1 MLERLVQ
8 SWRAIAPRERRLV
21 TLAGGVLVLAL
32 IYLVLIEP
40 AWQGRRNLQRELPVL
55 RQQLSQMIAL
65 SAEARQLAT
74 VSPIAGEGVQALRGS
89 IEGSLKAAGLEP
101 MLQKLELNGEL
112 IDLRFKGIA
121 HASWLNWMESAQRE
135 TRMRVVDL
143 SITREADN
151 GIVSVR
157 MVLEAPKREAG

>member
-21 TLAGGVLVLAL
+21 VIASVVVVLAL
-32 IYLVLIEP
+32 IYLALIEP
-40 AWQGRRNLQRELPVL
+40 AWQGRRTLQRELPVL

-65 SAEARQLAT
+65 SAEAKQLSSVA
-74 VSPIAGEGVQALRGS
+74 PIGGEGAQALRGS

-112 IDLRFKGIA
+112 IDLRFKSIG
-121 HASWLNWMESAQRE
+121 HARWLNWMESAQRE

-143 SITREADN
+143 SSIRAF
-151 GIVSVR
+151 
-157 MVLEAPKREAG
+157 